1 MLGCQFSHDFS
12 SFRDLRWLFC
22 YFHVPRA
29 RWVPH
34 PTKFIPKQCSIQWAS
49 ERYWFELSM
58 RCKLWDI
65 CEKHT
70 NIHTYIHT
78 YIHTWPKPVFHRLLD
93 FGFAPSARSL
103 RLNYR
108 CIFLGPRWDP
118 STYPSTNCRYTYHA
132 PVGCSRN
139 HSLKMKSCGMHREC
153 RFMYVCMYVH
163 TYITHVCINNHHPHI
178 INNHHPHIINNYHSH
193 I

>member
-1 MLGCQFSHDFS
+1 MKRLRYVSKYGPLFLHAVQFWTFLVLRVPRWQFSAFTLSSNLIALLISSELRVLGCQFSHDFS

-34 PTKFIPKQCSIQWAS
+34 PTKFIPKQCSIQWPS

-103 RLNYR
+103 RLN
-108 CIFLGPRWDP
+108 
-118 STYPSTNCRYTYHA
+118 
-132 PVGCSRN
+132 
-139 HSLKMKSCGMHREC
+139 
-153 RFMYVCMYVH
+153 
-163 TYITHVCINNHHPHI
+163 
-178 INNHHPHIINNYHSH
+178 
-193 I
+193 